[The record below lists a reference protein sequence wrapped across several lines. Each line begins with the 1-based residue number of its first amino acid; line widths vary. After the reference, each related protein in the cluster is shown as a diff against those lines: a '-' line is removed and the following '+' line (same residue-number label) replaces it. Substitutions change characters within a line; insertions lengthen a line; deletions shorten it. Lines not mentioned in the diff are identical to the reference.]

1 MAEIW
6 SKNFLT
12 IGENDYEVGDMIAC
26 LRYKSDDMEKEI
38 AEAIIHD
45 ITPDSIVVNKN
56 FGKDTKNIIHSMEIY
71 FKNEF
76 QKSKK

>member
-12 IGENDYEVGDMIAC
+12 IGESDYEVGDVIDC
-26 LRYKSDDMEKEI
+26 LRYKDDDVEKEI
-38 AEAIIHD
+38 AEAILYD

-56 FGKDTKNIIHSMEIY
+56 FGKDTKDIVIAVEDIISD
-71 FKNEF
+71 
-76 QKSKK
+76 